1 MSEHNSNK
9 EAGNGSK
16 KIMVTSDGNTA
27 AAKVAYALSEVAV
40 IYPITPSSPMGESAD
55 AWAAAKRNNIF
66 GRPVRVQ
73 EMQSEAGAAGAIH
86 GSLTAGA
93 LTTTF
98 TASQGLLLMLPNMF
112 KIAGEMQP
120 AVFHVAARSLAYQSL
135 SIYADHSDVMAA
147 RGTGFAMLASSSV
160 QETQDIAVIS
170 HLSTLKSRIPFLHF
184 FDGFRTS
191 HEVQKIEDINDDTLK
206 KLMSEPSV
214 AQGLENFRS
223 RAINPEHPFM
233 KVGAQNPD
241 VYFQGREIS
250 NKYYDA
256 APQIVK
262 DSMQQFFAATGRKYN
277 LFEYIGVPDA
287 DRIII
292 AMGSATRTIEETIKF
307 LNERSGKERREGK
320 ERRDRN
326 EGHKYKL
333 GLVRVHL
340 YRPFSVEDFIS
351 VIPRTVNKIAVLDR
365 TKECGS
371 IGEPLYLDVVAAF
384 AEQRKKGHFKD
395 VQIIGGRYGL
405 SSKEFTP
412 GMAKAIYD
420 HFDGAATHNFTV
432 GINDDVTNRSLGY
445 ADLDPEPRGVVRC
458 KFWGYGSDGTVSAN
472 KNAIKIIGDATDMYV
487 QGHFAYDSKKS
498 GGVTISHLRFGK
510 EKIDSEYEVTT
521 ADFIAL
527 HKPSYIGR
535 YDVLEGIKQNGTFL
549 INSPWQADDVFNYF
563 TRKMQETIIA
573 KGVRVYTID
582 AFKLARD
589 LGLGDKINTIMQTA
603 FFDIAGIIPKDRAI
617 ELIKEHIRQQFGRKG
632 ELIVQFNFKA
642 VDTALQNV
650 FEVKVPARIEDIK
663 ISAPE
668 VKLLT
673 DDVMNSNNS
682 AAKFAR
688 DVVLPIMQLKGD
700 TIPVSKMPL
709 DGVMPTATAK
719 LEKRGVAKQ
728 VPEWISETCIQCG
741 FCSFVCPH
749 AAIRIKQ
756 INKENLTG
764 ETNSAGKMVAP
775 NTFRVVDS
783 NTKNDKGLKYKV
795 QVYPEDCIGCEL
807 CIEACPTK
815 VKSLKMVDLEVS
827 REKGEVENQKFFD
840 ALPDNVL
847 DGTILGTLKEIQLHS
862 HYFEF
867 SGACGGCGETPYI
880 KLLTQMFGD
889 RMVIANA
896 TGCSSIYG
904 GTFPTTPYAVDKEG
918 RGPAWANSLFEDNAE
933 YGFGMRLAIDERR
946 ESLKTAI
953 TKLLQS
959 GTTEELKVALQKLL
973 DNFDKK
979 GPDARKIE
987 REVTNALPDALS
999 KVYGTSE
1006 PLLKEVNNLR
1016 DYLTEK
1022 SVWIIGGDGWA
1033 YDIGFGGLDHVLA
1046 QGKNVKILVL
1056 DTETYSNTGG
1066 QKSKATPRGATAKF
1080 AVAGKDTPK
1089 KNLGAMMMTYG
1100 YVYVASINM
1109 GANRMQAIK
1118 ALAEAENYDGPAIV
1132 IAYSPCINQGIDM
1145 RNALK
1150 EGQAAVDSGYWPL
1163 YRYNPAAKE
1172 VKDIMTID
1180 SLDAKTPFRDY
1191 LAAEPRYNILKMQNP
1206 ERAETLFTQA
1216 EADAKRRVAEL
1227 KKMK

>member
-1 MSEHNSNK
+1 VSAQDRRLHAKERGKKVESDNSGK
-9 EAGNGSK
+9 ELGAISSK
-16 KIMVTSDGNTA
+16 VMATSDGNTA
-27 AAKVAYALSEVAV
+27 AAKIAYALSEVAV
-40 IYPITPSSPMGESAD
+40 IYPITPSSPMGEAAD
-55 AWAAAKRNNIF
+55 AWSAASKNNIF

-73 EMQSEAGAAGAIH
+73 EMQSEGGAAGAIH
-86 GSLTAGA
+86 GALTAGA

-112 KIAGEMQP
+112 KIAGEMMP

-147 RGTGFAMLASSSV
+147 RGTGFALLSSSSV
-160 QETQDIAVIS
+160 QECQDMAVIA
-170 HLSTLKSRIPFLHF
+170 HLATLKARIPFMHF

-191 HEVQKIEDINDDTLK
+191 HEVQKIEDISEETLK
-206 KLMSEPSV
+206 KLMAEPDV
-214 AQGLENFRS
+214 AQGLDNFRE

-241 VYFQGREIS
+241 VYFQGRETS
-250 NKYYDA
+250 NRYYDV

-262 DSMQQFFAATGRKYN
+262 DTMQRFYEKTGRKYN
-277 LFEYIGVPDA
+277 LFEYVGAPDA

-307 LNERSGKERREGK
+307 LNEQSKQ
-320 ERRDRN
+320 
-326 EGHKYKL
+326 EGHNRYKL
-333 GLVRVHL
+333 GLVRIHL
-340 YRPFSVEDFIS
+340 YRPFSVSDFIGI
-351 VIPRTVNKIAVLDR
+351 IPRTVNKVAVLDR
-365 TKECGS
+365 TKEAGS

-384 AEQRKKGHFKD
+384 EEQKKKGHFKD

-412 GMAKAIYD
+412 GMAKAVYD
-420 HFDGAATHNFTV
+420 HFDGASTHNFTV

-445 ADLDPEPRGVVRC
+445 ADLDPEPEGVVRC

-487 QGHFAYDSKKS
+487 QGHWAYDSKKS

-535 YDVLEGIKQNGTFL
+535 YDVLEGIKTGGTFL
-549 INSPWQADDVFNYF
+549 INCPWSPEEVFSHF
-563 TRKMQETIIA
+563 TRKMQETLIDR
-573 KGVRVYTID
+573 KVKVYTID
-582 AFKLARD
+582 AYKLARN

-603 FFDIAGIIPKDRAI
+603 FFKIAGIVPEQRAI
-617 ELIKEHIRQQFGRKG
+617 ELIKEHIKQQFQRKG
-632 ELIVQFNFKA
+632 DLIVQFNFKA
-642 VDTALQNV
+642 VDTALTNIY
-650 FEVKVPARIEDIK
+650 EVHVPAGKEDIT

-668 VKLLT
+668 VKMIA
-673 DDVMNSNNS
+673 DSVMQSNS
-682 AAKFAR
+682 AASQFAR

-709 DGVMPTATAK
+709 DGVIPTATAK

-728 VPEWISETCIQCG
+728 VPEFIPEQCIQCG

-756 INKENLTG
+756 IAPELL
-764 ETNSAGKMVAP
+764 SDASGKP
-775 NTFRVVDS
+775 NTFRVLDS
-783 NTKNDKGLKYKV
+783 NMKNDKGLKFRV

-807 CIEACPTK
+807 CTEACPTK
-815 VKSLKMVDLEVS
+815 IKALKMVDLDVA
-827 REKGEVENQKFFD
+827 RANGENENQKFFD

-847 DGTILGTLKEIQLHS
+847 DGAVPGSIKETQMHP

-867 SGACGGCGETPYI
+867 SGACGGCGETPYVR
-880 KLLTQMFGD
+880 LLTQMFGD
-889 RMVIANA
+889 RLIIANA

-904 GTFPTTPYAVDKEG
+904 GTFPTTPYAVDKDG

-946 ESLKTAI
+946 ASLKNTI
-953 TKLLQS
+953 TKLLES
-959 GTTEELKVALQKLL
+959 GTTETLRAALQKLL
-973 DNFDKK
+973 DNWEKK
-979 GPDARKIE
+979 GLDARKIE
-987 REVTNALPDALS
+987 NEVFNSMPDALS
-999 KVYGTSE
+999 KVYGASE
-1006 PLLKEVNNLR
+1006 PLLKEVHKLR

-1022 SVWIIGGDGWA
+1022 SVWIMGGDGWA

-1046 QGKNVKILVL
+1046 QGKNTKILVL

-1066 QKSKATPRGATAKF
+1066 QTSKATPRGATAKF
-1080 AVAGKDTPK
+1080 SVAGKDTPK

-1109 GANRMQAIK
+1109 GANRLQAIK
-1118 ALAEAENYDGPAIV
+1118 ALIEAENYDGPAIV

-1145 RNALK
+1145 KNALK

-1163 YRYNPAAKE
+1163 YRFNPSAKE
-1172 VKDIMTID
+1172 AKDVLTID
-1180 SLDAKTPFRDY
+1180 SPDAKTPFRDY
-1191 LAAEPRYNILKMQNP
+1191 LAGEPRYNILKMQNP
-1206 ERAETLFTQA
+1206 ERAEKLFTQA
-1216 EADAKRRVAEL
+1216 EADAKRRVSEL